1 MQFFNNLFSFTLPH
15 YSGIAGGFKDKMQLK
30 DDKMRS
36 RGKMTIKLEKPGRGY
51 VV

>member
-1 MQFFNNLFSFTLPH
+1 MQFFNSLFSFTLLH

-30 DDKMRS
+30 DDKMLS
-36 RGKMTIKLEKPGRGY
+36 QGKMTIKLEKSGCGS